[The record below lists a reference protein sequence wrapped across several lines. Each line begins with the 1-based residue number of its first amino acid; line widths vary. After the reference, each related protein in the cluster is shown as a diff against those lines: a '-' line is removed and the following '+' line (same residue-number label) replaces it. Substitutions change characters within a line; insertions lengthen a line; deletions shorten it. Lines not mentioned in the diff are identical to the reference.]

1 MSTTLKRREMYIGG
15 KWGPGSGN
23 EYQQIVNPATG
34 KVIAEV
40 PKGTEDDVNVAVT
53 AARSAFDDVW
63 YDTTPRERSER
74 LLKLA
79 EVVTLHG
86 EELARIES
94 ENVGK
99 PLAPTISEE
108 IPPIADCFRCFAG
121 AARLLEG
128 RASGEYMKGFT
139 SILRREALGVVGSI
153 APWNYPLMMAA
164 WKLAPALAGGNTVVF
179 KPSEQTPMTSI
190 RLAELMAGIM
200 PPGVVNVILGQGQL
214 VGQQLV
220 DDPEV
225 DVISLT
231 GDIATGQKA
240 MAAAA
245 RTIKRTHLELGGK
258 APVIVLADADIDSVI
273 EGLRSFAFYNA
284 GQDCTAACRVY
295 AASRIYDRLVAG
307 LNKAVPSIAYGRAND
322 AENEMGPLIS
332 ARQQARVLAFVN
344 RAMQLRHTELVT
356 GGAVAASGFFFQP
369 TVIANA
375 MPEDEIV
382 QKEVFGPVISVT
394 RFVTEDEVLAWA
406 NSSDYGLASSVWST
420 NISKAMNFAS
430 ALRYGCTW
438 INCHFTLVSEMPHG
452 GFRRSGY
459 SKDLSIYALE
469 DFTIPHHVMVRFS

>member
-1 MSTTLKRREMYIGG
+1 MLIGSDLVDGRGDAEVIVDPKTGQSFAKVNSASVAQVRAATAAARAAFTRWSRTTPLERSGFLLRLADAIDAAREEFADLESRNCG
-15 KWGPGSGN
+15 KPRHLVLRDD
-23 EYQQIVNPATG
+23 IPAT
-34 KVIAEV
+34 
-40 PKGTEDDVNVAVT
+40 T
-53 AARSAFDDVW
+53 
-63 YDTTPRERSER
+63 
-74 LLKLA
+74 
-79 EVVTLHG
+79 
-86 EELARIES
+86 
-94 ENVGK
+94 
-99 PLAPTISEE
+99 
-108 IPPIADCFRCFAG
+108 DCFRFFAG
-121 AARLLEG
+121 AARCLTG
-128 RASGEYMKGFT
+128 IPAGEYVAGHT
-139 SILRREALGVVGSI
+139 SMIRREAIGVVAAI

-258 APVIVLADADIDSVI
+258 APVIVMADADIDSVV
-273 EGLRSFAFYNA
+273 EGLRNFAFYNA

-295 AASRIYDRLVAG
+295 AANRIYDRLVAG
-307 LNKAVPSIAYGRAND
+307 LSKAVSSIAYARAND

-356 GGAVAASGFFFQP
+356 GGAVAASGFYFQP

-394 RFVTEDEVLAWA
+394 RFTSEDEVLGWA

-420 NISKAMNFAS
+420 NVSKAMKFAS
-430 ALRYGCTW
+430 ELRYGCTW